1 MPENTKPVTVENGHL
16 VIRIP
21 LMDPVPS
28 STGKT
33 LLIGQLATGY
43 DATVRE
49 PKTGKPI
56 RVSLTA
62 MVKP

>member
-1 MPENTKPVTVENGHL
+1 MPQDNKPVSVENGVL

-21 LMDPVPS
+21 LTDPVPS

-43 DATVRE
+43 DATVKE

-62 MVKP
+62 MIKP